1 VKRCAWFFVM
11 GCVASSS
18 CVLSDFH
25 KVEANIAQPVTAGSV
40 STKPAS
46 DAGLPGASDECN
58 ACIAAQCAQP
68 LAECGADCAGVSL
81 PITPATPGPDSVV
94 PFLACLKQQCDDTC
108 NVTWG
113 CVKHYKWPEP
123 AAPFTID
130 LQVSDL
136 ASSAQRLTGA
146 SVSACIGSDPG
157 CTPGSGLA
165 AHAVSDSLGHA
176 LLTVPR
182 SFVGY
187 FLVKADSDD
196 YMPAIGLWSQPAYWV
211 AHARTQPMVLWTVA
225 DVLGAGTDTTV
236 DRTQSHL
243 VFQVLNCLPL
253 RLSGNSMANAQ
264 ADDVKV
270 SYTPP
275 GKNSSQVFYTI
286 TGAVIDRTRDS
297 TSSSGGAF
305 GGVFNLPPQ
314 LITVVGQH
322 DGMEVS
328 RASLQMRAG
337 TVGFLFLLPNAMQ

>member
-1 VKRCAWFFVM
+1 
-11 GCVASSS
+11 
-18 CVLSDFH
+18 
-25 KVEANIAQPVTAGSV
+25 
-40 STKPAS
+40 
-46 DAGLPGASDECN
+46 
-58 ACIAAQCAQP
+58 
-68 LAECGADCAGVSL
+68 
-81 PITPATPGPDSVV
+81 
-94 PFLACLKQQCDDTC
+94 
-108 NVTWG
+108 
-113 CVKHYKWPEP
+113 
-123 AAPFTID
+123 
-130 LQVSDL
+130 
-136 ASSAQRLTGA
+136 
-146 SVSACIGSDPG
+146 
-157 CTPGSGLA
+157 LA
-165 AHAVSDSLGHA
+165 AHAVSDSLGHV

-196 YMPAIGLWSQPAYWV
+196 YMPAIGLWSQPSYWV
-211 AHARTQPMVLWTVA
+211 ANARTQPMVLWSVA

-322 DGMEVS
+322 EGMEVS

-337 TVGFLFLLPNAMQ
+337 TVGFLFLLPNPML